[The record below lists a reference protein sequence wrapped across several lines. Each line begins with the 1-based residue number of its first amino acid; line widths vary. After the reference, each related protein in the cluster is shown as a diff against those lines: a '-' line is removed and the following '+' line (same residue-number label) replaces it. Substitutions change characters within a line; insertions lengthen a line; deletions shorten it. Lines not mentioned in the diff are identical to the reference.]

1 MFEKMSREELIA
13 MLNKVHEA
21 LSVIRERGD
30 LERECGNLSE
40 AWAYETCA
48 EKLEEA
54 LEME

>member
-1 MFEKMSREELIA
+1 MFEKMNREELVA
-13 MLNKVHEA
+13 MLNKVSEV

-48 EKLEEA
+48 EKLEEI
-54 LEME
+54 LNIE